1 MDKREII
8 TEGYL
13 EAYITGDLDSSEM
26 REVETLIASDKEA
39 RGEYFKIEKL
49 IELLAFQSK
58 MAPSPVV
65 KRMVMENESVMN
77 NHSDHASST
86 GGGWKLMMAAS
97 VLVAA
102 LSLLTS
108 FYFYNQWKTTDHEL
122 SNLIAQNLEL
132 ANNYSQVNNHL
143 NNLRQDVAVLISPE
157 YTRVILAGTDNAPE
171 ANAVI
176 YWNSKQEKIFLNSA
190 SMTAL
195 PDDQQYQLW
204 ALVDGQPIDAGV
216 FDAESGTFQIMKN
229 IGQADAFAVTIEPK
243 GGSESPTLSTMQVLG
258 TV

>member
-1 MDKREII
+1 MDKQKII

-13 EAYITGDLDSSEM
+13 EAYITGDLDASEM

-49 IELLAFQSK
+49 VELLAFHGK
-58 MAPSPVV
+58 KAPSPVV

-77 NHSDHASST
+77 NHTDHGSSA
-86 GGGWKLMMAAS
+86 GSGWKLMMAAS
-97 VLVAA
+97 VFVAA
-102 LSLLTS
+102 LSLLTA
-108 FYFYNQWKTTDHEL
+108 FYFYNQWRTTDYEL

-132 ANNYSQVNNHL
+132 ANNYNQVNNDL
-143 NNLRQDVAVLISPE
+143 DNLRQDVAVLISPE
-157 YTRVILAGTDNAPE
+157 YQRVILAGTDNSPD

-176 YWNSKQEKIFLNSA
+176 YWNSKQEKVFLNSA
-190 SMTAL
+190 SMAAL
-195 PDDQQYQLW
+195 PGDQQYQLW
-204 ALVDGQPIDAGV
+204 ALVDGLPIDAGV
-216 FDAESGTFQIMKN
+216 FDAATGTFQIMKN

-243 GGSESPTLSTMQVLG
+243 GGSEAPTLSTMQVLG